1 MGVHTWEIW
10 NEPNVGKFWGPVPD
24 PVRYCAL
31 LKAAFVAIHKTD
43 QRATIMTGG
52 LAQART
58 GAVSI
63 RAVDFLQRIYAA
75 GAKGYFNAIA
85 DHPYISP
92 EMPADDSRNGWQTM
106 FATSPSL
113 RSVMSDHGDSKPIW
127 ITEFGAPTSGDD
139 VTVIS
144 EARQAVMISQ
154 AFKFSRSYS
163 WAGPLFVYNLRDFHR
178 YGQSTDPGSY
188 YGLLR
193 YDGSAK
199 PSFAAYQNAP

>member
-1 MGVHTWEIW
+1 
-10 NEPNVGKFWGPVPD
+10 VPD

-127 ITEFGAPTSGDD
+127 ITDGDFRGSSGRDDLASIQILPIILLGGATLRLQSEGLSSVRPKHRSGI
-139 VTVIS
+139 V
-144 EARQAVMISQ
+144 
-154 AFKFSRSYS
+154 
-163 WAGPLFVYNLRDFHR
+163 LR
-178 YGQSTDPGSY
+178 
-188 YGLLR
+188 
-193 YDGSAK
+193 
-199 PSFAAYQNAP
+199 APAL